1 MSNRRGM
8 PDETKS
14 QSQDAEREFRPM
26 FATTSWTA
34 VVKAGRSDSAEAR
47 EALTRLCTTY
57 WQPLHAYLRRTGR
70 ADADAKD
77 LTQGFFYVLLS
88 KNYLNAAD
96 RTRGKFRSFLLTA
109 LKHYLANE
117 HDRATAA
124 KRGGGQPVLS
134 LSLDPG
140 SEHESLAVALDAAT
154 AEEMTPST
162 LFERQWAA
170 TLFRRAEAR
179 LRSDYRAQN
188 KEALFDRLQCYLE
201 GDTRWGEYAA
211 VGRELGLSSS
221 AVAMAVHRLRHR
233 YAEVVREEV
242 AETLVNPSREEIEQE
257 LQYLFTLFQ
266 R

>member
-1 MSNRRGM
+1 M
-8 PDETKS
+8 PDDSKS
-14 QSQDAEREFRPM
+14 HDATREFRPM

-47 EALTRLCTTY
+47 EALTRLCATY

-70 ADADAKD
+70 TDADAKD

-88 KNYLNAAD
+88 RNYLNAAD
-96 RTRGKFRSFLLTA
+96 RTKGKFRSFLLTA

-124 KRGGGQPVLS
+124 KRGGGQALV
-134 LSLDPG
+134 SLDQSVEGDVSGPG
-140 SEHESLAVALDAAT
+140 LDP
-154 AEEMTPST
+154 AEELTPST
-162 LFERQWAA
+162 LYERQWAA

-179 LRSDYRAQN
+179 LRADYKAQDR
-188 KEALFDRLQCYLE
+188 ETLFERLQHYLE
-201 GDTRWGEYAA
+201 GETAWGEYSE
-211 VGRELGLSSS
+211 VGNELGLSSA

-233 YAEVVREEV
+233 YAQLVREEV
-242 AETLVNPSREEIEQE
+242 SETLVNPTREEIEEE